1 MQVKE
6 QKLKMVHQKKQ
17 IQLLE
22 FHLNNI
28 RIKFILELL
37 EYQNPKIFNN
47 MDKILFFLQVNHT
60 CNNPL
65 TKDSYPFQEVCQ

>member
-6 QKLKMVHQKKQ
+6 QKLKMGHQKKQ

-37 EYQNPKIFNN
+37 EYQNGKIFN
-47 MDKILFFLQVNHT
+47 MDKTLFFLQDNLI
-60 CNNPL
+60 CNNHL
-65 TKDSYPFQEVCQ
+65 AKDSCLFQEVYQ